1 MSTNAIIQKIEA
13 EQIKRERL
21 KESGKRKRVKEN
33 FRPGS
38 TVRVHT
44 RIKEGDKERVQVYEG
59 IVIACSGRGLQRVF
73 KVRKVSFG
81 VGVERTFPLHS
92 PWIEK
97 IEVKQEGEVRR
108 GKLYYLRDL
117 SGRAA
122 KIRQRRG
129 NEAFK
134 RLLEINT
141 PQASPEGES
150 QAGEAP
156 AAESAP
162 PQTNA

>member
-13 EQIKRERL
+13 EQIKGDRL
-21 KESGKRKRVKEN
+21 KPAGKRNRVKET

-44 RIKEGDKERVQVYEG
+44 RIKEGDKERVQIFEG
-59 IVIACSGRGLQRVF
+59 VVIACSGRGLQRVF

-97 IEVKQEGEVRR
+97 IEVRLEGEVRR

-122 KIRQRRG
+122 KIREKRG
-129 NEAFK
+129 AEAFRK
-134 RLLEINT
+134 VLGLDQPPAEAAAT
-141 PQASPEGES
+141 
-150 QAGEAP
+150 EAP
-156 AAESAP
+156 AAEAP
-162 PQTNA
+162 KPN

>member
-1 MSTNAIIQKIEA
+1 MSMHPIIQKIEA
-13 EQIKRERL
+13 EQIKGDRL
-21 KESGKRKRVKEN
+21 KKAGKRGRVKEN
-33 FRPGS
+33 FRPGA

-44 RIKEGDKERVQVYEG
+44 RIREGDKERIQIFEG
-59 IVIACSGRGLQRVF
+59 VVIACKGRGLLRAF

-122 KIRQRRG
+122 KLREKRG
-129 NEAFK
+129 TENFRKLLLPQQAPEEAAAG
-134 RLLEINT
+134 N
-141 PQASPEGES
+141 PPPEAPAEP
-150 QAGEAP
+150 AGEAP
-156 AAESAP
+156 KA
-162 PQTNA
+162 

>member
-1 MSTNAIIQKIEA
+1 MSINAIIQKIEA
-13 EQIKRERL
+13 EQIKGDRL
-21 KESGKRKRVKEN
+21 KTSGKRERVKES

-44 RIKEGDKERVQVYEG
+44 RIKEGDKERVQVFEG
-59 IVIACSGRGLQRVF
+59 VVIACRGRGLQRTF

-81 VGVERTFPLHS
+81 IGVERTFPLHS

-122 KIRQRRG
+122 KIRERRG
-129 NEAFK
+129 SEAFR
-134 RLLEINT
+134 RLLALNT
-141 PQASPEGES
+141 PTEGTAEAAPVDAAAAGTPAPE
-150 QAGEAP
+150 
-156 AAESAP
+156 AAK
-162 PQTNA
+162 